1 MLRRMLMIASAGALV
16 GIAVVAL
23 AAPRASAQT
32 SARTSPVEAG
42 NRMLIGA
49 ASQIA
54 IGQLQFG
61 VNTLATAFGS
71 ALQRSRDTARADSRP
86 IPSDIREAL
95 EPFYSDK
102 MLSKVRYSIGDTT
115 PAGLA
120 GFAIRNGNAAA
131 VTLID
136 TIVFK
141 DEVYTKNLA
150 LWAHELHHVEQYR
163 DWGLEGFASRYLF
176 GWAEVEDEAS
186 AKAAEFVTWY
196 KKRTGQTQ

>member
-1 MLRRMLMIASAGALV
+1 MLRRLLIIAGVGALV
-16 GIAVVAL
+16 GAVVA
-23 AAPRASAQT
+23 AVAVPRASAKT
-32 SARTSPVEAG
+32 PMETG
-42 NRMLIGA
+42 NEMLISA
-49 ASQIA
+49 ASQITM
-54 IGQLQFG
+54 GQLQFG
-61 VNTLATAFGS
+61 ANTLATAFGS
-71 ALQRSRDTARADSRP
+71 ALQRSRDTARADSHP
-86 IPSDIREAL
+86 IPKDIREAL
-95 EPFYSDK
+95 EPFYSDE
-102 MLSKVRYSIGDTT
+102 MLAKVRYTIGDTT

-176 GWAEVEDEAS
+176 GWTEVEDEAS

-196 KKRTGQTQ
+196 KKRTGQTE

>member
-1 MLRRMLMIASAGALV
+1 MLRRLLIIAGIGALV
-16 GIAVVAL
+16 GAAVVAV
-23 AAPRASAQT
+23 AVPRASAQT
-32 SARTSPVEAG
+32 PLEAS

-54 IGQLQFG
+54 MGQLQFG
-61 VNTLATAFGS
+61 ANTLTAAFGS
-71 ALQRSRDTARADSRP
+71 ALQRSRDNARADSHP
-86 IPSDIREAL
+86 IPKDIREAL
-95 EPFYSDK
+95 EPFYPDE
-102 MLSKVRYSIGDTT
+102 MLAKVRYSIGDTT

-136 TIVFK
+136 TVVFK
-141 DEVYTKNLA
+141 DEQYTRNLA

-163 DWGLEGFASRYLF
+163 DWGLEGFAQRYLF

-186 AKAAEFVTWY
+186 AKAAEFVAWY